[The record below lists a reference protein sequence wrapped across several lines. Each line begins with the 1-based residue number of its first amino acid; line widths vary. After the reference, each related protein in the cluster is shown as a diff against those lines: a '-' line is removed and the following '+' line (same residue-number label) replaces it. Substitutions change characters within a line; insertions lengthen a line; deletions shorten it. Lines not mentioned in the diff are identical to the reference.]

1 MVQAKIFAPKPNPVI
16 FVVGE
21 SEFEITPVPDTKV
34 QAPAP
39 IAGKFPFI
47 DVFGEEIQSV
57 WFEPALARV
66 GT

>member
-1 MVQAKIFAPKPNPVI
+1 MATEGTQGLFEIVHAKTFVPNPKPVI
-16 FVVGE
+16 LVVGE

-57 WFEPALARV
+57 
-66 GT
+66 